1 MTKRKSH
8 QKTGS
13 FRKVYLHR
21 KQIVFLILFSV
32 TIFFPFMGCN
42 RQRYRHQAD
51 SEVNELLSA
60 VARDKRWE
68 LVDYGLHPSQHSR
81 FFDPHN
87 PDCEP
92 MPPDDTTVHR
102 YMHQVNGK
110 MNGNWDENGHTNF
123 VENPHWQ
130 QYLPFNE
137 AGYVTLDK
145 ETAFQL
151 AQTHSPD
158 YQTALEN
165 LYLSALAVS
174 FQRFQF
180 DTQFYGGSSMFYSSN
195 GAVRDSTWQNS
206 NWVGFNKKLAT
217 GGDAMIELANS
228 ITWQVAGPD
237 TQSYNT
243 ILSASFL
250 QPFLRNGGR
259 EYVLENLTRSE
270 RNLLANVRQMAYYRQ
285 GFYKTVLF
293 GGNNVAMPSASGS
306 PTPSGGGSNLSGGYI
321 SLLASQVRIAN
332 QKNNVTSKRDSERQV
347 NALFEAGRVREYIQV
362 ETARASYLDSQSQ
375 LMSQV
380 NSYNSAVEQ
389 FVTSRLGLP
398 PDLNVQ
404 IKDPLLKEFEIMSPE
419 LTAIQEGLE
428 THYLVVRDNVQQIPD
443 TLIDGLYY
451 LCDQLKAE
459 VANVYADVDKLE
471 SKMPERISNIRFLEQ
486 QTEQFEGYV
495 DPASFSEEAFIKRV
509 AKLRQDIP
517 ELESDL
523 RMTIRLIENVRKI
536 NRNDLVKMLG
546 EGQTNP
552 DVMECLVALRM
563 HTVLNSTKKVP
574 GYGEL
579 RENRDDT
586 DSLTLPEAQKDPY
599 RYFLAQI
606 MRKLTGDVRLLSLE
620 QARARLDA
628 ISMTP
633 IDITPETA
641 IKVASQYRLDWMNAR
656 ADLVNN
662 WRDIEIAANQL
673 QSVLNFRVNGELGT
687 RTNNPVAFDSR
698 NGRIS
703 VGVEW
708 DAPLTR
714 LMERNAYRTA
724 QINYQRSRRNY
735 YNFVDG
741 VNRTLR
747 DSLRN
752 IDNVQFDFEVQRRSV
767 LVAISRVHLAQL
779 AMEKPPEVGQTS
791 ESMSNTLARDLVE
804 ALNSLLSAQ
813 NQFMTIWVDHY
824 GLRSALC
831 LDLGIMQ
838 LDENGIWLD
847 PGSVREADY
856 NQLVTRDY
864 GDRGM
869 TIPAAPTLP
878 VGMMPQLTLDASEVD
893 GLIYPQELRLAPPA
907 PKALLPGEMSPPS
920 VTPQGMPAPQTVPIR
935 MSPSQM
941 LSPSAEMTE
950 TNADSAPTLSL
961 PETPSVVAP
970 PAPKPSTYPES
981 SDDQSI
987 PILPEAVYETTQNPI
1002 PQRRLPPA
1010 ALRNALGVES
1020 VHQLPTVEETTDET
1034 AGEENPTS
1042 VTISTATPNAT
1053 SVSTHHSA
1061 QIGTGQTL
1069 QTATSPVSITIAQS
1083 QSLPVPYSPNQV
1095 APSIEQVGYHRSRG
1109 TENASNVTATNQNK
1123 TAVYINNAPNP

>member
-1 MTKRKSH
+1 MTRLQSY
-8 QKTGS
+8 QMVEL

-21 KQIVFLILFSV
+21 NLILFLVLFSV
-32 TIFFPFMGCN
+32 PFFFPLMGCS
-42 RQRYRHQAD
+42 RQRFRHQAD
-51 SEVNELLSA
+51 GEVNELLSA
-60 VARDKRWE
+60 IARDKRWE
-68 LVDYGLHPSQHSR
+68 LVDYGLQPSPHSR

-92 MPPDDTTVHR
+92 MPPDDTTAHA
-102 YMHQVNGK
+102 YMHQVHGLQNGD
-110 MNGNWDENGHTNF
+110 WDAKGHTNF
-123 VENPHWQ
+123 VENPYWQ

-137 AGYVTLDK
+137 EGYVTLDK

-151 AQTHSPD
+151 AQIHSPD

-180 DTQFYGGSSMFYSSN
+180 DTQFYGGSSLFYSSN
-195 GAVRDSTWQNS
+195 GAVRDSTWKDS
-206 NWVGFNKKLAT
+206 NWVGFDKKLAT
-217 GGDAMIELANS
+217 GGEVMVELANS

-293 GGNNVAMPSASGS
+293 GGNNVTMPSASVSPTASGTGS
-306 PTPSGGGSNLSGGYI
+306 PLSGGYV
-321 SLLASQVRIAN
+321 SLLASQVRIVN
-332 QKNNVTSKRDSERQV
+332 QKNNVISKRDSERQFDT
-347 NALFEAGRVREYIQV
+347 LFQANRVREYIQV
-362 ETARASYLDSQSQ
+362 EQARASYLESQSQ

-380 NSYNSAVEQ
+380 NSYQSAVEQ

-398 PDLNVQ
+398 PDLKVQ
-404 IKDPLLKEFEIMSPE
+404 IKDPLLKQFEIMSPE
-419 LTAIQEGLE
+419 LTAIQDGLE
-428 THYLVVRDNVQQIPD
+428 TQYLIVRDNSQPIPD

-451 LCDQLKAE
+451 LCNQLKGE
-459 VANVYADVDKLE
+459 ITNVYADIDKLE
-471 SKMPERISNIRFLEQ
+471 AKMPERISNLRFLEQ

-495 DPASFSEEAFIKRV
+495 DPASFSEEAFILRV
-509 AKLRQDIP
+509 GKLRQGVP

-523 RMTIRLIENVRKI
+523 RVTFRLIDNVRKN
-536 NRNDLVKMLG
+536 NRDELVQMLG
-546 EGQTNP
+546 KGQVDP
-552 DVMECLVALRM
+552 ESMECLVTLRM
-563 HTVLNSTKKVP
+563 QNLLNSTKIQQ
-574 GYGEL
+574 GNDQL
-579 RENRDDT
+579 RENHDDAVPQT
-586 DSLTLPEAQKDPY
+586 LTEEQKDPY
-599 RYFLAQI
+599 RYLLSQI

-687 RTNNPVAFDSR
+687 RANNPVAFDSR
-698 NGRIS
+698 NGKIN
-703 VGVEW
+703 VGIEW

-735 YNFVDG
+735 YNFVDN

-767 LVAISRVHLAQL
+767 LVAISRAHLAQL

-838 LDENGIWLD
+838 LDENGVWLD
-847 PGSVREADY
+847 PGSVRETDY
-856 NQLVTRDY
+856 NQLVTRDFDD
-864 GDRGM
+864 GVM
-869 TIPAAPTLP
+869 TIPTAPTLP
-878 VGMMPQLTLDASEVD
+878 VGMVPQLLPDTSGEDD
-893 GLIYPQELRLAPPA
+893 MIFPQELRMAPPA
-907 PKALLPGEMSPPS
+907 PNAITPGEMLPPS
-920 VTPQGMPAPQTVPIR
+920 VTPRKTAVPQAVPIR
-935 MSPSQM
+935 MTPSQM
-941 LSPSAEMTE
+941 LYPSFDRTE
-950 TNADSAPTLSL
+950 TNNVVPSATPQTLSEIL
-961 PETPSVVAP
+961 PDVAP
-970 PAPKPSTYPES
+970 PAPQPSTFHDATENQPVH
-981 SDDQSI
+981 QM
-987 PILPEAVYETTQNPI
+987 PEATQESTQNPI
-1002 PQRRLPPA
+1002 LQHRLPPA
-1010 ALRNALGVES
+1010 ELLKNYGTES
-1020 VHQLPTVEETTDET
+1020 VRQLPAIDEN
-1034 AGEENPTS
+1034 ADGNACEENPAA
-1042 VTISTATPNAT
+1042 VMISTATPTTAIAR
-1053 SVSTHHSA
+1053 HAA
-1061 QIGTGQTL
+1061 QIATGQSL
-1069 QTATSPVSITIAQS
+1069 QSASSPVSITVAMA
-1083 QSLPVPYSPNQV
+1083 QSLPLPYSPNQV
-1095 APSIEQVGYHRSRG
+1095 TPAIEQVGYQRSIE
-1109 TENASNVTATNQNK
+1109 TENASRGTANQNK
-1123 TAVYINNAPNP
+1123 TAVYINNTPNP